1 MMILFQPWL
10 PPILLALGLFI
21 LFKTKG
27 VGPKIVG
34 GILELIG
41 GLLTAL
47 EIWVYA
53 RHFHR

>member
-34 GILELIG
+34 GILVLIG